1 MSASGENL
9 DLNLSLNLAV
19 SRMHLESQSQ
29 SRSPAALSRRG
40 IFPPPSVPS
49 SSCKFDPG
57 CSNGAGG
64 SQPRKPLPEPQW
76 ATQNHAPN
84 VEVKVRGN
92 AIPDVPIQ
100 PNALNNLS
108 MGFQSCMGSRR
119 VTKPKSEQVDNFSLA
134 ACRYDSSLGL
144 LTKKFIRLIQEA
156 KDGTLDLNRTVD
168 VLEVQ
173 KRRIYDI
180 TNVLEG
186 IGLIEKTAKNH
197 IRWKYVN
204 CPLFDLLTIDLSLRD
219 KLESLRELM
228 LNHDCQKNLFLTE
241 EDIMSLPQLKNQTV
255 IAIEA
260 PRASF
265 IEVPDPDSDIGFS
278 QKQYRLIV
286 RSTTGPIGVYLLSKN
301 EKKSKDISIKRT
313 KLLDSM
319 ELADSSKVDGE
330 DHSPSPDTL
339 TNSDSYGPQ
348 KIVPMDIGV
357 DDDYWLR
364 SDHEVRTSDLWS

>member
-19 SRMHLESQSQ
+19 SRMHLESQ

-57 CSNGAGG
+57 CSNGVSG
-64 SQPRKPLPEPQW
+64 SQPRKPLPEPQS
-76 ATQNHAPN
+76 AAQNHA
-84 VEVKVRGN
+84 RN
-92 AIPDVPIQ
+92 AV
-100 PNALNNLS
+100 NNLS
-108 MGFQSCMGSRR
+108 MGFPTCMGSRR
-119 VTKPKSEQVDNFSLA
+119 VTKPKSEQVDNFNLA
-134 ACRYDSSLGL
+134 ACRYDSSLGEPSFKCIVL
-144 LTKKFIRLIQEA
+144 HHTRVVTCEIKLQGYGNHKELNDQVSHLKAEIEHLSEEDRRL
-156 KDGTLDLNRTVD
+156 D
-168 VLEVQ
+168 
-173 KRRIYDI
+173 
-180 TNVLEG
+180 
-186 IGLIEKTAKNH
+186 
-197 IRWKYVN
+197 N
-204 CPLFDLLTIDLSLRD
+204 CIRD

-265 IEVPDPDSDIGFS
+265 IEVPDPDSDIGFC

-319 ELADSSKVDGE
+319 ELAECSKVDGG
-330 DHSPSPDTL
+330 DQSPSHDAL

-364 SDHEVRTSDLWS
+364 SDDEVRTSDLWT